1 MSTGKTNAKA
11 NCLAI
16 RIPVVILLLHPK
28 ALTSGL
34 MLQSQL
40 QLVAFAVAPLGSCWV
55 SPSPRDHCGTKSGGW
70 FSVHRRLRAAGA
82 PAGLSCES
90 ALHPVPSNHLFSLL
104 LGLILGHGQIGGGYH
119 RQRDDTIPVWIASG
133 TSPSP
138 PTWTWPMP
146 WNPSWNTGTCGSNWK
161 TPPWKPG
168 IRRTTAYCTAN
179 VSLGSLDI
187 KRPEAIP
194 QCYQT
199 TNACGVGL
207 THKARTTPRST

>member
-11 NCLAI
+11 NGLAI
-16 RIPVVILLLHPK
+16 RIPVVIPLLHPK

-40 QLVAFAVAPLGSCWV
+40 QLVAFAVAPLGSFWV
-55 SPSPRDHCGTKSGGW
+55 SPSHRDHYGTKSCGW
-70 FSVHRRLRAAGA
+70 FSVHRRLVSGWCPRRVVMRI
-82 PAGLSCES
+82 SS
-90 ALHPVPSNHLFSLL
+90 SSVRSNHLFSLL
-104 LGLILGHGQIGGGYH
+104 HGLILGHGQIGGGYH

-138 PTWTWPMP
+138 PTWTWPMSRDA
-146 WNPSWNTGTCGSNWK
+146 SWNTGTAGSNWK

-168 IRRTTAYCTAN
+168 IRWARAYRTAN
-179 VSLGSLDI
+179 FSLGSLDI

-199 TNACGVGL
+199 TNTCGVGL
-207 THKARTTPRST
+207 THKAKSTPRST